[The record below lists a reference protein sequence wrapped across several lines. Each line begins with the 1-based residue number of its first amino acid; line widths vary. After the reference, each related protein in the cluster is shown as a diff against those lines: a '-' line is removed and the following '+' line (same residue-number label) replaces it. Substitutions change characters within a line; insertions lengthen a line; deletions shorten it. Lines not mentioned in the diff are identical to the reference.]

1 MTSSNRIAPER
12 HAGRRRWGRGQ
23 QAAITDPYKADGKLA
38 EPTVCPQCGAVYLEG
53 RWKWSELP
61 ASGTKILCQ
70 ACHRTNDQFPA
81 GILTL
86 SGAFMMQHKEDV
98 LSLVRHQE
106 EIEKGEHAQ
115 NRIMNIDEM
124 PDRIV
129 INTTDIHLPRRIG
142 EACKRA
148 FKGELECHYDEDAY
162 FVRVNWRRDAT

>member
-1 MTSSNRIAPER
+1 MTSSNRTSPGG
-12 HAGRRRWGRGQ
+12 HVGRRHWGRAQ
-23 QAAITDPYKADGKLA
+23 QDAISDPYKADGKFA
-38 EPTVCPQCGAVYLEG
+38 EPTVCPQCGAVYQDG

-61 ASGTKILCQ
+61 ASGEKRLCQ
-70 ACHRTNDQFPA
+70 ACHRINDHFPA
-81 GILTL
+81 GIVTL
-86 SGAFMMQHKEDV
+86 SGAFPMQHKEDV

-106 EIEKGEHAQ
+106 EIEKSEHAQ

-148 FKGELECHYDEDAY
+148 FKGELKLQYDEDAY
-162 FVRVNWRRDAT
+162 FVRVDWRRDLT